1 MNRQIAAQPQQAE
14 LVCKSSQVFSE
25 RRGATYREQDEI
37 NIYIPPSMALI
48 NCKNTFLQCR
58 VKMSGN
64 LKICPS
70 GVAGCYSMFRD
81 VTVQDGTGQYTLEQ
95 LQNYGEFDGVRQFYS
110 ENESLKNIRVLHEGK
125 PSSLVIGNTVCN
137 QYIDPAEHSEANVF
151 KEVEVLLPLHN
162 SGCLSPDRDT
172 TFPNLAT
179 NGLRIRLNLNDAQTA
194 TNVITAPL
202 YDTEGIEVEEGTI
215 TSNGNFKA
223 KGGGGYTAANGYEL
237 QAAAAQGAVTLV
249 LKKIGD
255 TLGTDNR
262 VLSPNNATPAHL
274 FMVGQTIRLNDA
286 ENVTIS
292 NVTVDGN
299 NRINLTVSAV
309 AAAAGY
315 NIGDSV
321 HIVVDATTA
330 SNSNFAISDV
340 KMVVGSVV
348 PPQGYVEDILAQIGS
363 GKLQLDIRTYQNY
376 PVNIANNSLNNSLY
390 LNARNNRAKSILSV
404 PFKAT
409 GNDFVEDSMVPD
421 RATIR
426 DYQFVLYK
434 ILTPDKLVDCNRF
447 NLEAFNGIA
456 LREQMHALG
465 AADIPVNNI
474 LKNYEHFF
482 IGRRLAMKNY
492 SYNMNKPDMGEVRLN
507 VNYSEM
513 EGVLMNNFV
522 VNLRRLIIRPQ
533 GIDIIY

>member
-1 MNRQIAAQPQQAE
+1 MNRQIAAKPQQAE
-14 LVCKSSQVFSE
+14 LVCKSSQVFTE

-37 NIYIPPSMALI
+37 NIYIPPSLAVV

-58 VKMSGN
+58 VKMEGN
-64 LKICPS
+64 LKVCPS

-81 VTVQDGTGQYTLEQ
+81 LTVMDGTGQYVLEQ

-125 PSSLVIGNTVCN
+125 PSALVIGNTVGN
-137 QYIDPAEHSEANVF
+137 QYIDAKEHSAANVY

-172 TFPNLAT
+172 TFPNMAT
-179 NGLRIRLNLNDAQTA
+179 NGLRIRINLNDAQTA
-194 TNVITAPL
+194 TNCLTAPL
-202 YDTEGIEVEEGTI
+202 FDTQGIEVVEGTLE
-215 TSNGNFKA
+215 SNGNFKQ

-237 QAAAAQGAVTLV
+237 QAGVAQGAVTLV
-249 LKKIGD
+249 LKNTRD

-262 VLSPNNATPAHL
+262 VLSPDNTTPAHL

-292 NVTVDGN
+292 NVSVDGN
-299 NRINLTVSAV
+299 NRINLTCSAV

-315 NIGDSV
+315 NAGASV
-321 HIVVDATTA
+321 HIVVDATT
-330 SNSNFAISDV
+330 SSSQNYAISDV
-340 KMVVGSVV
+340 KMIVGSVV
-348 PPQGYVEDILAQIGS
+348 PPQGYVEDVLQQIGR
-363 GKLQLDIRTYQNY
+363 GLQLDIRTYQNY

-404 PFKAT
+404 LFKST
-409 GNDFVEDSMVPD
+409 GNAFVEDSMIPD
-421 RATIR
+421 RGTVR
-426 DYQFVLYK
+426 DYQYILYK
-434 ILTPDKLVDCNRF
+434 ILTPDRLVDMNRF
-447 NLEAFNGIA
+447 NLESFNGIA
-456 LREQMHALG
+456 LREQMAALG

-492 SYNMNKPDMGEVRLN
+492 SYNMNKPDQGEVRLN
-507 VNYSEM
+507 VNYNVM
-513 EGVLMNNFV
+513 EGILMNNFV
-522 VNLRRLIIRPQ
+522 VNLRRLIIRPE